1 MKAGVQLFAQ
11 CLVRVE
17 KQVKHTDMELVILHT
32 NDVHGRYEAF
42 ARLVP
47 LIRRIKQDEEAKGR
61 AVVVLDGGDFMDFTR
76 VDLLGTEGR
85 EGASLLRAAGYD
97 ALAVG
102 NNEGFQGIRL
112 LSQAARLG
120 QSQGLA
126 LLSCNLR
133 ALKGAELEPIPAV
146 SRSIM
151 LEKKG
156 LRILVVGVTPE
167 FNEFFELMQMQ
178 ALPAFEAIMA
188 ELEAQAAPVDCV
200 IVLSHLGRPADLEL
214 AWHGEISALIGG
226 HTHDASPAVELPNR
240 AIYAQAGKFAECL
253 GYTVLAQTDGG
264 WRLVEGKLIP
274 CEGSEPDPHAMQIIA
289 DSFQEA
295 RLCLG
300 TSLYDVPV
308 SLWHDVI
315 EENPLS
321 TLCADALKDLCQAQ
335 LGLVNSGLFASGIVA
350 GPLSRMKLIDI
361 CPSPLNPTV
370 VDIQGEYLLAALTAT
385 LDPAM
390 CLADG
395 AGAGFRGKYA
405 GRLHLS
411 GATVY
416 WRRERQGSQTVS
428 HVLMDNGEQLV
439 PAATYRVATT
449 DYLQRGSAYPWLG
462 SCRLVA
468 YRPELMREVMELYL
482 SRRDMVDAAFR
493 SRWIQADQA

>member
-1 MKAGVQLFAQ
+1 
-11 CLVRVE
+11 
-17 KQVKHTDMELVILHT
+17 MELVILHT
-32 NDVHGRYEAF
+32 NDIHGRYEAF
-42 ARLVP
+42 ARLVS
-47 LIRRIKQDEEAKGR
+47 LIRRIKRDEEAKGR
-61 AVVVLDGGDFMDFTR
+61 AVVVLDSGDFMDFTR

-85 EGASLLRAAGYD
+85 EGASLLLAAGYD
-97 ALAVG
+97 ALAIG

-112 LSQAARLG
+112 LSQAASFG

-133 ALKGAELEPIPAV
+133 ALNGAELEPIPSV
-146 SRSIM
+146 SRSIV
-151 LEKKG
+151 LEKGG

-167 FNEFFELMQMQ
+167 FNDFFELMQMR
-178 ALPAFEAIMA
+178 ALPAPEAVLA
-188 ELEAQAAPVDCV
+188 ELEAQAAPADCV
-200 IVLSHLGRPADLEL
+200 IVLSHLGQPADLEL
-214 AWHGEISALIGG
+214 AARHGEISALIGG
-226 HTHDASPAVELPNR
+226 HTHDALPAAELPNHT
-240 AIYAQAGKFAECL
+240 IYAQAGKFAECL

-274 CEGSEPDPHAMQIIA
+274 CEGNEPDPHTMQIIA
-289 DSFQEA
+289 DSYQEA
-295 RLCLG
+295 RGRLG
-300 TSLYDVPV
+300 SSLYNVPV

-321 TLCADALKDLCQAQ
+321 TLCADALKDMCQAQ

-370 VDIQGEYLLAALTAT
+370 VDIQGEHLLAALAAT

-395 AGAGFRGKYA
+395 KGAGFRGKYA

-411 GATVY
+411 GAVVY
-416 WRRERQGSQTVS
+416 WQRDGRGSRTVS
-428 HVLMDNGEQLV
+428 HILMDNGERLA
-439 PAATYRVATT
+439 PGATYRLATT

-462 SCRLVA
+462 SCRLVV
-468 YRPELMREVMELYL
+468 YRPEIMREVMELYL

-493 SRWIQADQA
+493 SRWVQADQA